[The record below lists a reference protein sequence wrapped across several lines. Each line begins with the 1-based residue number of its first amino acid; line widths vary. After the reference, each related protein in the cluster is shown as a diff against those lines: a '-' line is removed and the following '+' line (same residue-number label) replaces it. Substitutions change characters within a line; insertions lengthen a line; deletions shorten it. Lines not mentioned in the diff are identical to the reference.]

1 MKKKKVTI
9 LRRATEFEIAVNKAN
24 EFLRNVMLFKFDVML
39 SVEIIVSEL
48 VEVTELD
55 RNESTLLSGLL
66 LAQFERNESKGISC

>member
-1 MKKKKVTI
+1 M

-24 EFLRNVMLFKFDVML
+24 EFLRNIMIFKFDVML
-39 SVEIIVSEL
+39 AVEIIVSDL
-48 VEVTELD
+48 LEVTELD

>member
-1 MKKKKVTI
+1 MKKKVMM

-24 EFLRNVMLFKFDVML
+24 EFLRNIMIFKFDVML
-39 SVEIIVSEL
+39 AVEIIVSDL
-48 VEVTELD
+48 LEVTELD